1 MPAAPGTTHGP
12 AAAGRT
18 ATGPATTGPGTTPA
32 APAAPARVGYGALLR
47 TPGAWTFLVPAFAAR
62 LPYAMLTL
70 GIVLLVLDT
79 HGSYGTAGS
88 VAAVS
93 AVAQALVGPQTGR
106 LADRYGQSAVLV
118 PSIAVHALSVGALIA
133 LALGH
138 APVWALFAAAAP
150 AGASVP
156 QIGAMVRARWVSR
169 LSDSPATLNTAF
181 AFESVTDEFT
191 FVIGPVL
198 ATAIATT
205 VTPAAGLIAEAAL
218 TVAGGLAFA
227 AQRRTAPTQHPRTAG
242 TRSASA
248 LASPGVRL
256 LAASFLGVGT
266 VFGAMQVSVTAF
278 AESVGRAGASGIVY
292 GVFAGGSM
300 LAGVLYGLVAWR
312 RPARQRMLGCYAL
325 LVLGCSTLW
334 AMPNLVALAVAAL
347 LCGLAIAPTLI
358 TGYTLVE
365 TLVADGAKT
374 EAFTWLTG
382 AIGLG
387 LAIGSTVAGRLIDS
401 GGPSVGFLVPV
412 AGAGLGLIGLVALR
426 RLLVAPQTPAPLSVD
441 GPGTGPAADTAAGA
455 DVRPAS
461 TPASGTAPAVGATAG
476 PAGRAGGRTADA
488 VLPRHAETAPGTGA
502 DGGAELVGA
511 GATRG

>member
-1 MPAAPGTTHGP
+1 MTARRTVDDTRAPGTP
-12 AAAGRT
+12 A
-18 ATGPATTGPGTTPA
+18 PASGEP
-32 APAAPARVGYGALLR
+32 APAAPTRVGYATLLR
-47 TPGAWTFLVPAFAAR
+47 TPGARTFLVPAFAAR
-62 LPYAMLTL
+62 LPYAMLSL

-79 HGSYGTAGS
+79 HGSYGTAGA

-106 LADRYGQSAVLV
+106 LADRYGQASVLL
-118 PSIAVHALSVGALIA
+118 PSLAVHALSVGALIA

-156 QIGAMVRARWVSR
+156 QIGAMVRARWVAR

-191 FVIGPVL
+191 FVVGPVL
-198 ATAIATT
+198 ATALATG
-205 VTPAAGLIAEAAL
+205 VTPAAGLVTEAVL

-227 AQRRTAPTQHPRTAG
+227 AQRRTAPVRHPHTADG
-242 TRSASA
+242 RRGSA

-256 LAASFLGVGT
+256 LAGSFLGVGT
-266 VFGAMQVSVTAF
+266 VFGALQVSITAF
-278 AESVGRAGASGIVY
+278 AESAGRAGAAGTVY
-292 GVFAGGSM
+292 GVFAAGSM

-312 RPARQRMLGCYAL
+312 RSARQRMLGSYAL

-334 AMPNLVALAVAAL
+334 AMPGLTSLTVAGLF
-347 LCGLAIAPTLI
+347 CGLAIAPTLI

-365 TLVADGAKT
+365 TLVGDGAKT

-387 LAIGSTVAGRLIDS
+387 LAAGSTVAGQLIDT
-401 GGPSVGFLVPV
+401 GGPSAGFLVPV
-412 AGAGLGLIGLVALR
+412 AGAGLGLVALVTLR
-426 RLLVAPQTPAPLSVD
+426 RLLVPPAAPGRTVARASGAARFAPEATAPQ
-441 GPGTGPAADTAAGA
+441 
-455 DVRPAS
+455 
-461 TPASGTAPAVGATAG
+461 
-476 PAGRAGGRTADA
+476 
-488 VLPRHAETAPGTGA
+488 
-502 DGGAELVGA
+502 LVGA
-511 GATRG
+511 GAAQG

>member
-1 MPAAPGTTHGP
+1 MAAR
-12 AAAGRT
+12 RT
-18 ATGPATTGPGTTPA
+18 ADNPT
-32 APAAPARVGYGALLR
+32 RVGYGALLR
-47 TPGAWTFLVPAFAAR
+47 TPGAWTFLAPAFAAR
-62 LPYAMLTL
+62 LPYAMLSL

-79 HGSYGTAGS
+79 HGSYGTAGA
-88 VAAVS
+88 VAAVA
-93 AVAQALVGPQTGR
+93 AVAQALIGPQTGR

-118 PSIAVHALSVGALIA
+118 PSIVVHAFSVGALIA

-138 APVWALFAAAAP
+138 APVWALFLAAAP

-198 ATAIATT
+198 ATAIATGFN
-205 VTPAAGLIAEAAL
+205 PSAGLIAEAAL

-227 AQRRTAPTQHPRTAG
+227 AQRSTAPVRHPRAAG
-242 TRSASA
+242 AARVSA
-248 LASPGVRL
+248 LSSPGVRL
-256 LAASFLGVGT
+256 LAGSFLGVGT

-278 AESVGRAGASGIVY
+278 AENAGRAGMSGTVY

-300 LAGVLYGLVAWR
+300 LAGVLYGLIAWR
-312 RPARQRMLGCYAL
+312 HAPRQRMLGCYAL

-334 AMPNLVALAVAAL
+334 AMPNLTALAIAGL
-347 LCGLAIAPTLI
+347 FCGLAIAPTLI

-387 LAIGSTVAGRLIDS
+387 LATGSTAAGLLIDRFGAS
-401 GGPSVGFLVPV
+401 GGFVVPMV
-412 AGAGLGLIGLVALR
+412 GAGLGLVALLTMR
-426 RLLVAPQTPAPLSVD
+426 GLLVPP
-441 GPGTGPAADTAAGA
+441 
-455 DVRPAS
+455 S
-461 TPASGTAPAVGATAG
+461 TPS
-476 PAGRAGGRTADA
+476 RTVA
-488 VLPRHAETAPGTGA
+488 R
-502 DGGAELVGA
+502 GGALGGGQASVLTPVA
-511 GATRG
+511 LD

>member
-1 MPAAPGTTHGP
+1 MAAR
-12 AAAGRT
+12 RT
-18 ATGPATTGPGTTPA
+18 VDNPTRNRA
-32 APAAPARVGYGALLR
+32 GYGTLLR
-47 TPGAWTFLVPAFAAR
+47 TPGTRTFLVPAFAAR
-62 LPYAMLTL
+62 LPYAMLSL

-79 HGSYGTAGS
+79 RGSYGLAGA
-88 VAAVS
+88 VAAAS

-118 PSIAVHALSVGALIA
+118 PGVLVHAVSVGALIA

-138 APVWALFAAAAP
+138 APAWTLFLAAVP

-156 QIGAMVRARWVSR
+156 QIGAMVRARWVAK
-169 LSDSPATLNTAF
+169 LADDPAGLNTAF

-198 ATAIATT
+198 ATAIATG
-205 VTPAAGLIAEAAL
+205 VSPATGLVAEAVL

-227 AQRRTAPTQHPRTAG
+227 AQRATAPALKVPAPGTA
-242 TRSASA
+242 RESA
-248 LASPGVRL
+248 LAAPGVRL
-256 LAASFLGVGT
+256 LVGAFLGVGT

-278 AESVGRAGASGIVY
+278 AESAGRAGTSGIVY

-300 LAGVLYGLVAWR
+300 LAGVLYGMIAWR
-312 RPARQRMLGCYAL
+312 HSARQRMLGCYAL

-334 AMPNLVALAVAAL
+334 AMPNLVALAIAGL
-347 LCGLAIAPTLI
+347 FCGLAIAPTLI

-387 LAIGSTVAGRLIDS
+387 LAAGSTAAGQLIDH
-401 GGPSVGFLVPV
+401 GGPSAGFLVPV
-412 AGAGLGLIGLVALR
+412 VGSGLGLVALVTMR
-426 RLLVAPQTPAPLSVD
+426 RLLVAPA
-441 GPGTGPAADTAAGA
+441 TAARTVA
-455 DVRPAS
+455 RSVPLRPQ
-461 TPASGTAPAVGATAG
+461 PVGAAS
-476 PAGRAGGRTADA
+476 
-488 VLPRHAETAPGTGA
+488 
-502 DGGAELVGA
+502 
-511 GATRG
+511 RG